1 MKRER
6 HDERRRFREV
16 GHDLLDELLE
26 RRVRLVNIER
36 SRVNV
41 GLVEVHNL
49 RLVRRLPDVKA
60 KRARLLSLR
69 YLGIPSQEAEQ
80 LRLSPSTGDKLD
92 HSPVHS
98 APPVPRDTIG
108 KAHMLPAVERC
119 RRETSQPVGQGDARR
134 PVGAGDAAG
143 EDGGVLVAPP
153 LPAAGP
159 RPFDVLAEPEWAA
172 ASARFD
178 DGMREVGRW

>member
-1 MKRER
+1 
-6 HDERRRFREV
+6 
-16 GHDLLDELLE
+16 
-26 RRVRLVNIER
+26 
-36 SRVNV
+36 
-41 GLVEVHNL
+41 
-49 RLVRRLPDVKA
+49 
-60 KRARLLSLR
+60 
-69 YLGIPSQEAEQ
+69 
-80 LRLSPSTGDKLD
+80 
-92 HSPVHS
+92 
-98 APPVPRDTIG
+98 
-108 KAHMLPAVERC
+108 MLPAMERLGH
-119 RRETSQPVGQGDARR
+119 EDVPSPPAGDARR